1 MHDGL
6 SFTADESIQ
15 RHAGQAANARDAFN
29 ALGDFQKT
37 QIFDFL
43 NSL

>member
-6 SFTADESIQ
+6 SFTLQEAIA
-15 RHAGQAANARDAFN
+15 RHGGQAAGVRNRYN
-29 ALGDFQKT
+29 ALPDAQKN
-37 QIFDFL
+37 QLLAFL

>member
-6 SFTADESIQ
+6 SFTRDEAIL
-15 RHAGQAANARDAFN
+15 RHTGQAKTVIDQYR
-29 ALGDFQKT
+29 ALTAPDKAALLA
-37 QIFDFL
+37 FL

>member
-6 SFTADESIQ
+6 SFTRDEAIL
-15 RHAGQAANARDAFN
+15 RHAGQAKPVIDSYR
-29 ALGDFQKT
+29 ALGPQDKAALLA
-37 QIFDFL
+37 FL

>member
-6 SFTADESIQ
+6 SFTLQEAIA
-15 RHAGQAANARDAFN
+15 RHGGQAAAVTAIYN
-29 ALGDFQKT
+29 ALSDVEKANL
-37 QIFDFL
+37 IAFL

>member
-6 SFTADESIQ
+6 SFTREEAIA
-15 RHAGQAANARDAFN
+15 RHAGQAAPVTLRYQSLAVSDKAKLV
-29 ALGDFQKT
+29 A
-37 QIFDFL
+37 FL

>member
-6 SFTADESIQ
+6 SFTLQEAIA
-15 RHAGQAANARDAFN
+15 RHGGQAAGVTATYDA
-29 ALGDFQKT
+29 LPDGQKANL
-37 QIFDFL
+37 IAFL